1 MNNLVYT
8 FDYLHNYDPPKPVIE
23 LEVSLPGR
31 SQPKV
36 STVLLVDSGADKT
49 MMSIDILQ
57 SINAKPIDHIRV
69 RSLFGASRSTQL
81 YVVDLHIGVHHI
93 HAVEV
98 AALPA
103 EEENI
108 MGRDVLN
115 HLVVTLNGLAGVT
128 EVAG

>member
-1 MNNLVYT
+1 MSNLVYT
-8 FDYLHNYDPPKPVIE
+8 FDYRHDYDPPKPVIE

-36 STVLLVDSGADKT
+36 STVMLIDSGAKA
-49 MMSIDILQ
+49 MMAIDILQ
-57 SINAKPIDHIRV
+57 LINAKPIDHIRV
-69 RSLFGASRSTQL
+69 LSLFGASRSTEL

-98 AALPA
+98 AALTA
-103 EEENI
+103 KEENI

-128 EVAG
+128 EIAG